1 MSERCEAK
9 GQGLYALSGVFT
21 KETIPALERDIAP
34 KFLHDAPVMLDL
46 SGIDDCD
53 SALVALLI
61 EWKRDYPEIQLEAA
75 TDRLMRLLH
84 MYQVESYFFDEN
96 SK

>member
-1 MSERCEAK
+1 MSEHCVAN
-9 GQGLYALSGVFT
+9 GQGRYALSGVFT

-34 KFLHDAPVMLDL
+34 KFSQEAPVTLDL

-61 EWKRDYPEIQLEAA
+61 EWKRDYPEIQLESA

-96 SK
+96 LK